1 MLTTGIRTPVGIK
14 IFGPDLKEIEAIGAR
29 IEDILRGVPGT
40 RSVFAERAAGGYFV
54 DFDIDR
60 AALARVGLSVGA
72 VQDVIMS
79 AVGGENVTTTV
90 EGRARF
96 PVNVR
101 YPRGLRENL
110 DQLGAV
116 LVMTPSG
123 AQIPLRQVATIKT
136 VAGPSMIRN
145 ENGLVAGYVY
155 VDINTDDVGG
165 YVEHARAAVAARMPT
180 LPGGY
185 SLEWSGQYE
194 NMLRVRERLKV
205 VVPITLVLIFFLLY
219 MNTRSAFKAGLVM
232 LAVPFSVVGAV
243 WLMYALD
250 YNVSIAAWVGMIALM
265 GLDAETGVFMLLFL
279 DLSYDEA
286 KREGRLRTL
295 AELKEA
301 IVHGAV
307 KRVRPKM
314 MTVMAA
320 MMGLMPIMWSI
331 GTGADVM
338 KRVAAPMVGGLA
350 TSFLLELLVYPA
362 VYLLWKKRQ
371 LARERV

>member
-1 MLTTGIRTPVGIK
+1 V
-14 IFGPDLKEIEAIGAR
+14 
-29 IEDILRGVPGT
+29 
-40 RSVFAERAAGGYFV
+40 FV
-54 DFDIDR
+54 D
-60 AALARVGLSVGA
+60 
-72 VQDVIMS
+72 M
-79 AVGGENVTTTV
+79 TV
-90 EGRARF
+90 
-96 PVNVR
+96 
-101 YPRGLRENL
+101 
-110 DQLGAV
+110 
-116 LVMTPSG
+116 S
-123 AQIPLRQVATIKT
+123 
-136 VAGPSMIRN
+136 
-145 ENGLVAGYVY
+145 
-155 VDINTDDVGG
+155 DVGG
-165 YVEHARAAVAARMPT
+165 YVERARAAVASQLV
-180 LPGGY
+180 LPSGY

-205 VVPITLVLIFFLLY
+205 VVPITILLIFFLLY
-219 MNTRSAFKAGLVM
+219 MNTGSAFKAGIVM

-243 WLMYALD
+243 WLMYVLG

-295 AELKEA
+295 GELKDA
-301 IVHGAV
+301 IIHGAV

-362 VYLLWKKRQ
+362 IYLLWKKRELRR
-371 LARERV
+371 LAPQA